1 MFSSIGQIFKVQ
13 PRQAENSDTRQHI
26 QRHDPDFE
34 RKKNKKQEEKEELFP
49 EEGAVVS
56 VEALRIFLENF
67 LKSLTEETNTAQ
79 TASQPHETDKAQAEF
94 AWDEPAQ
101 SPSSRP
107 ARPKP
112 ISGEAAHAVGAYQS
126 MARVQQRTSLLEG
139 DAAIAGAPPIKLE
152 ASEVRTI
159 HQILEDLKDVEAKK
173 IEYIRIERGE
183 TFLKSIAVA
192 VEKIKHG
199 PGYQI

>member
-1 MFSSIGQIFKVQ
+1 MFSSIGQIFQVQ

-49 EEGAVVS
+49 EDGATVS
-56 VEALRIFLENF
+56 VQALRIFLENF
-67 LKSLTEETNTAQ
+67 LKSLSEGKDKPQSAAQ
-79 TASQPHETDKAQAEF
+79 PNNQEQGRFSWDE
-94 AWDEPAQ
+94 DEPAQ
-101 SPSSRP
+101 PAQTPRP
-107 ARPKP
+107 V
-112 ISGEAAHAVGAYQS
+112 SGQAAHAAGAYQS
-126 MARVQQRTSLLEG
+126 MARVQQKTSLLEG
-139 DAAIAGAPPIKLE
+139 GEGINEAPLIKLE

-183 TFLKSIAVA
+183 SFLKSIAAA

-199 PGYQI
+199 PSFQI